1 MLVKAFLEA
10 LSFLPVFKSQGVIT
24 STAKIK
30 SGFKITSI
38 TENSKIS
45 YALCIVG
52 KGTST

>member
-30 SGFKITSI
+30 SGFKIT
-38 TENSKIS
+38 ENSKIS